1 MKVFGYEDK
10 EIRKIYL
17 NATTITIVVSLIV
30 TLPLIFIGIKEGFKI
45 ALMKI
50 GGYLEAYIPFYLYI
64 AIVLIG
70 IASYFIINYF
80 HIKRVNKI
88 EMTVAL
94 KNRE

>member
-1 MKVFGYEDK
+1 
-10 EIRKIYL
+10 
-17 NATTITIVVSLIV
+17 
-30 TLPLIFIGIKEGFKI
+30 
-45 ALMKI
+45 MKI